1 METKKNLQKDLKKK
15 VKKVNKMF
23 KEKNVDVL
31 EAIFAVN
38 NIINSFYLEVLI
50 DTRDVLR
57 KKDMFQRRPDGDWQ
71 KRIL

>member
-50 DTRDVLR
+50 DIRDVLR
-57 KKDMFQRRPDGDWQ
+57 KKDMFQRRPDGD
-71 KRIL
+71 